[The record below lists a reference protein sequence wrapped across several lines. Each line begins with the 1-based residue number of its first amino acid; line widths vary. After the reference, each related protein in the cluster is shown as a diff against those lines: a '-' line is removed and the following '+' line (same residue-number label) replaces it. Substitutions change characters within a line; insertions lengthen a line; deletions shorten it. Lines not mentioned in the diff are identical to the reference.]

1 MKSRIEL
8 LKEKRNLLLEA
19 FEQTQVDYASPEECI
34 LAIAINASKMEE
46 LKRLD
51 GLLLSSSHQFEE
63 REKVVEEEIYEL
75 LLGTKANLEAIIKG
89 LQREKK
95 VTTESMTD
103 FARIRSIANSYVKT
117 AQGPVFVDRDFE

>member
-19 FEQTQVDYASPEECI
+19 FEETQVDFKNPEECI
-34 LAIAINASKMEE
+34 LAIAKNSRKIEEMKSLDEMLREMDSLSKE
-46 LKRLD
+46 
-51 GLLLSSSHQFEE
+51 GE
-63 REKVVEEEIYEL
+63 RSLEEEIHKL
-75 LLGTKANLEAIIKG
+75 LLGTKGNLEVIIKG
-89 LQREKK
+89 LQKEKR

>member
-19 FEQTQVDYASPEECI
+19 FEETQVDFKNPEECI
-34 LAIAINASKMEE
+34 LAIAKNSGKIEEMKSLDEMLREMDSLSKE
-46 LKRLD
+46 
-51 GLLLSSSHQFEE
+51 GE
-63 REKVVEEEIYEL
+63 RSLEEEIHKL
-75 LLGTKANLEAIIKG
+75 LLGTKGNLEVIIKG
-89 LQREKK
+89 LQKEKR

-117 AQGPVFVDRDFE
+117 AQGPVFVDRDLE

>member
-19 FEQTQVDYASPEECI
+19 FEETQVDFKNSEECI
-34 LAIAINASKMEE
+34 LAIAKNSGKIEEMKSLDEMLHEMDSLSKE
-46 LKRLD
+46 
-51 GLLLSSSHQFEE
+51 GE
-63 REKVVEEEIYEL
+63 RSLEEEIHKL
-75 LLGTKANLEAIIKG
+75 LLGTKGNLEIIIKG
-89 LQREKK
+89 LQKEKR

-103 FARIRSIANSYVKT
+103 FARIRSIANSYVRT

>member
-19 FEQTQVDYASPEECI
+19 FEETQVDFKNPEECI
-34 LAIAINASKMEE
+34 LAIAKNSGKIEE
-46 LKRLD
+46 MKSLD
-51 GLLLSSSHQFEE
+51 EMLREMDSLSEE
-63 REKVVEEEIYEL
+63 GERSLEEEIHKL
-75 LLGTKANLEAIIKG
+75 LLGTKGNLEVIIKG
-89 LQREKK
+89 LQKEKR

>member
-19 FEQTQVDYASPEECI
+19 FEETQVDFKNSEECI
-34 LAIAINASKMEE
+34 LAIAKNSGKIEEMKSLDEMLHEMDSLSKE
-46 LKRLD
+46 
-51 GLLLSSSHQFEE
+51 GE
-63 REKVVEEEIYEL
+63 RSLEEEIHKL
-75 LLGTKANLEAIIKG
+75 LLGTKGNLEVIIKG
-89 LQREKK
+89 LQKEKR

-103 FARIRSIANSYVKT
+103 FARIRSITNSYVKT

>member
-19 FEQTQVDYASPEECI
+19 FEETQVDFKNPEECI
-34 LAIAINASKMEE
+34 LAIAKNSGKIEEMKSLDEMLREMDSLSKE
-46 LKRLD
+46 
-51 GLLLSSSHQFEE
+51 GE
-63 REKVVEEEIYEL
+63 RSLEEEIHKL
-75 LLGTKANLEAIIKG
+75 LLGIKGNLEVIIKG
-89 LQREKK
+89 LQKEKR

-117 AQGPVFVDRDFE
+117 SQGPVFVDRDFE

>member
-19 FEQTQVDYASPEECI
+19 FEETQVDFKNPEECI
-34 LAIAINASKMEE
+34 LAIAKNSGKIEE
-46 LKRLD
+46 MKSLD
-51 GLLLSSSHQFEE
+51 EMLREMTSLSEE
-63 REKVVEEEIYEL
+63 GERSLEEEIHKL
-75 LLGTKANLEAIIKG
+75 LLGTKGNLEVIIKG
-89 LQREKK
+89 LQKEKR

>member
-19 FEQTQVDYASPEECI
+19 FEETQVDFKNSEECI
-34 LAIAINASKMEE
+34 LAIAKNSGKIEE
-46 LKRLD
+46 MKSLD
-51 GLLLSSSHQFEE
+51 EMLREMTSLSEE
-63 REKVVEEEIYEL
+63 GERSLEEEIHKL
-75 LLGTKANLEAIIKG
+75 LLGTKGNLEVIIKG
-89 LQREKK
+89 LQKEKR

-103 FARIRSIANSYVKT
+103 FARIRSIANSYVRT

>member
-19 FEQTQVDYASPEECI
+19 FEETQVDFKNSEECI
-34 LAIAINASKMEE
+34 LAIAKNSGKIEEMKSLDEMLREMDSLSKE
-46 LKRLD
+46 
-51 GLLLSSSHQFEE
+51 GE
-63 REKVVEEEIYEL
+63 RSLEEEIHKL
-75 LLGTKANLEAIIKG
+75 LLGTKGNLEVIIKG
-89 LQREKK
+89 LQTEKR

>member
-19 FEQTQVDYASPEECI
+19 FEETQVDFKNPEECI
-34 LAIAINASKMEE
+34 LAIAKNSGKIEEMKSLDEMLREMTSLSKE
-46 LKRLD
+46 
-51 GLLLSSSHQFEE
+51 GE
-63 REKVVEEEIYEL
+63 RSLEEEIHKL
-75 LLGTKANLEAIIKG
+75 LLGTKGNLEVIIKG
-89 LQREKK
+89 LQKEKR

>member
-19 FEQTQVDYASPEECI
+19 FEETQVDFKNSEECI
-34 LAIAINASKMEE
+34 LAIAKNSGKIEEMKSLDEMLHEMDSLSKE
-46 LKRLD
+46 
-51 GLLLSSSHQFEE
+51 GE
-63 REKVVEEEIYEL
+63 RSLEEEIHKL
-75 LLGTKANLEAIIKG
+75 LLGTKGNLEVIIKG
-89 LQREKK
+89 LQKEKR

>member
-19 FEQTQVDYASPEECI
+19 FEETQVDFKNPEECI
-34 LAIAINASKMEE
+34 LAIAKNSGKIEEMKSLDEMLHEMDSLSKE
-46 LKRLD
+46 
-51 GLLLSSSHQFEE
+51 GE
-63 REKVVEEEIYEL
+63 RSLEEEIHKL
-75 LLGTKANLEAIIKG
+75 LLGTKGNLEVIIKG
-89 LQREKK
+89 LQKEKR

>member
-19 FEQTQVDYASPEECI
+19 FEETQVDFKNSEECI
-34 LAIAINASKMEE
+34 LAIAKNSGKIEEMKSLDEMLREMDSLSKE
-46 LKRLD
+46 
-51 GLLLSSSHQFEE
+51 GE
-63 REKVVEEEIYEL
+63 RSLEEEIHKL
-75 LLGTKANLEAIIKG
+75 LLGTKGNLEVIIKG
-89 LQREKK
+89 LQKEKR

-103 FARIRSIANSYVKT
+103 FARIRSIANSYVRT

>member
-19 FEQTQVDYASPEECI
+19 FEETQVDFKNSEECI
-34 LAIAINASKMEE
+34 LAIAKNSGKIEEMKSLEEMLREMDSLSKE
-46 LKRLD
+46 
-51 GLLLSSSHQFEE
+51 GE
-63 REKVVEEEIYEL
+63 RSLEEEIHKL
-75 LLGTKANLEAIIKG
+75 LLGTKGNLEVIIKG
-89 LQREKK
+89 LQKEKR

>member
-19 FEQTQVDYASPEECI
+19 FEETQVDFKNPEECI
-34 LAIAINASKMEE
+34 LAIAKNSGKIEEMKSLDEMLREMDSLSKE
-46 LKRLD
+46 
-51 GLLLSSSHQFEE
+51 GE
-63 REKVVEEEIYEL
+63 RSLEEEIHKL
-75 LLGTKANLEAIIKG
+75 LLETKGNLEVIIKG
-89 LQREKK
+89 LQKEKR

>member
-19 FEQTQVDYASPEECI
+19 FEETQVNLGNPEECI
-34 LAIAINASKMEE
+34 LAIAKNSGKIEEMKSLDEMLREMDSLSKE
-46 LKRLD
+46 
-51 GLLLSSSHQFEE
+51 GE
-63 REKVVEEEIYEL
+63 RSLEEEIHKL
-75 LLGTKANLEAIIKG
+75 LLGTKGNLEVIIKG
-89 LQREKK
+89 LQKEKR

>member
-19 FEQTQVDYASPEECI
+19 FEETQVDFKNSEECI
-34 LAIAINASKMEE
+34 LAIAKNSGKIEEMKSLDEMLREMDSLSKE
-46 LKRLD
+46 
-51 GLLLSSSHQFEE
+51 GE
-63 REKVVEEEIYEL
+63 RSLEEEIHKL
-75 LLGTKANLEAIIKG
+75 LLGTKGNLEVIIKG
-89 LQREKK
+89 LQKEKR

>member
-19 FEQTQVDYASPEECI
+19 FEETQVNSENPEECI
-34 LAIAINASKMEE
+34 LAIAKNSGKMEE
-46 LKRLD
+46 IKRLD
-51 GLLLSSSHQFEE
+51 EMLLEMSSLSEEEE
-63 REKVVEEEIYEL
+63 RAMEKEIYEL
-75 LLGTKANLEAIIKG
+75 LLGTKGNLEVIIKG
-89 LQREKK
+89 LRKEKK
-95 VTTESMTD
+95 MTTESMTD

>member
-19 FEQTQVDYASPEECI
+19 FEETQVDFKNPEECI
-34 LAIAINASKMEE
+34 LAIAKNSGKIEEMKSLDEMLRKMTSLSEE
-46 LKRLD
+46 
-51 GLLLSSSHQFEE
+51 EE
-63 REKVVEEEIYEL
+63 RSLEEEIHKL
-75 LLGTKANLEAIIKG
+75 LLGTKGNLEVIIKG
-89 LQREKK
+89 LQKEKR

>member
-19 FEQTQVDYASPEECI
+19 FEETQVNSENPEECI
-34 LAIAINASKMEE
+34 LAIAKNSGKMEE
-46 LKRLD
+46 IKRLD
-51 GLLLSSSHQFEE
+51 EMLLEMSSLFEE
-63 REKVVEEEIYEL
+63 EERVMEKEIYEL
-75 LLGTKANLEAIIKG
+75 LLGTKGNLEVIIKG
-89 LQREKK
+89 LQKEKK
-95 VTTESMTD
+95 MTTKSMTD

>member
-19 FEQTQVDYASPEECI
+19 FEETQVDFKNPEECI
-34 LAIAINASKMEE
+34 LAIAKNSGKIEEMKSLDEMLREMTSLSKE
-46 LKRLD
+46 
-51 GLLLSSSHQFEE
+51 GE
-63 REKVVEEEIYEL
+63 RSLEEEIHKL
-75 LLGTKANLEAIIKG
+75 LLGTKGNLEVIIKG
-89 LQREKK
+89 LQKEKR

-103 FARIRSIANSYVKT
+103 FARIKSIANSYVKT

>member
-19 FEQTQVDYASPEECI
+19 FEETQVDFKNPEECI
-34 LAIAINASKMEE
+34 LAIAKNSGKIEEMKSLDEMLREMDSLSKE
-46 LKRLD
+46 
-51 GLLLSSSHQFEE
+51 GE
-63 REKVVEEEIYEL
+63 RSLEEEIHKL
-75 LLGTKANLEAIIKG
+75 LLGTKGNLEVIIKG
-89 LQREKK
+89 LQKEKR

-117 AQGPVFVDRDFE
+117 SQGPVFVDRDFE

>member
-19 FEQTQVDYASPEECI
+19 FEETQVDFKNPEECI
-34 LAIAINASKMEE
+34 MAIAKNSGKIEE
-46 LKRLD
+46 MKSLD
-51 GLLLSSSHQFEE
+51 EMLREMTSLSEE
-63 REKVVEEEIYEL
+63 GERSLEEEIHKL
-75 LLGTKANLEAIIKG
+75 LLGTKGNLEVIIKG
-89 LQREKK
+89 LQKEKR

>member
-19 FEQTQVDYASPEECI
+19 FEQTRVDYASPEECI

-63 REKVVEEEIYEL
+63 KERVVEEEIYEL

>member
-19 FEQTQVDYASPEECI
+19 FEETQVDFKNLEECI
-34 LAIAINASKMEE
+34 LAIAKNSGKIEE
-46 LKRLD
+46 MKSLD
-51 GLLLSSSHQFEE
+51 EMLREMTSLSEE
-63 REKVVEEEIYEL
+63 GERSLEEEIHKL
-75 LLGTKANLEAIIKG
+75 LLGTKGNLEVIIKG
-89 LQREKK
+89 LQKEKR

>member
-19 FEQTQVDYASPEECI
+19 FEETQVDFKNPEECI
-34 LAIAINASKMEE
+34 LAIAKNSGKIEE
-46 LKRLD
+46 MKSLD
-51 GLLLSSSHQFEE
+51 EMLREMTSLSEE
-63 REKVVEEEIYEL
+63 GERSLEEEIHKL
-75 LLGTKANLEAIIKG
+75 LLGTKGNLEVIIKG
-89 LQREKK
+89 LQKEKR

-103 FARIRSIANSYVKT
+103 FARIKSIANSYVKT

>member
-63 REKVVEEEIYEL
+63 KERVVEEEIYEL

>member
-34 LAIAINASKMEE
+34 LAIAKNASKMKE

-63 REKVVEEEIYEL
+63 KERVVEEEIYEL

>member
-19 FEQTQVDYASPEECI
+19 FEETQVDFKNPEECI
-34 LAIAINASKMEE
+34 LAIAKNSGKIEEMKSLDEMLREMTSLSKE
-46 LKRLD
+46 
-51 GLLLSSSHQFEE
+51 GE
-63 REKVVEEEIYEL
+63 RSLEEEIHKL
-75 LLGTKANLEAIIKG
+75 LLGTKGNLEVIIKG
-89 LQREKK
+89 LQKEKR

-117 AQGPVFVDRDFE
+117 VQGPVFVDRDFE

>member
-19 FEQTQVDYASPEECI
+19 FEETQVDFKNPEECI
-34 LAIAINASKMEE
+34 LAIAKNSGKIEEMKSLDEMLREMDSLSKE
-46 LKRLD
+46 
-51 GLLLSSSHQFEE
+51 GE
-63 REKVVEEEIYEL
+63 RSLEEEIHKL
-75 LLGTKANLEAIIKG
+75 LLGIKGNLEVIIKG
-89 LQREKK
+89 LQKEKR